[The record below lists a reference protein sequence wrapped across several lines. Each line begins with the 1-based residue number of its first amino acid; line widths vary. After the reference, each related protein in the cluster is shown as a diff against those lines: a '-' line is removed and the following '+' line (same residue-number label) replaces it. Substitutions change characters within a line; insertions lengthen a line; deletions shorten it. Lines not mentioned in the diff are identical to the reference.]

1 MEFIVV
7 FLRCLRKEQNK
18 RKLWLFFSVEFLC
31 LLVKKVTEEGQESN
45 CEVYNSRRQS
55 SLERGFSR
63 SKSIE

>member
-1 MEFIVV
+1 MGFIVV

-31 LLVKKVTEEGQESN
+31 LLVKKVTEEGQESH

-55 SLERGFSR
+55 SLERERERIFSL
-63 SKSIE
+63 